1 MSETELQAWQA
12 QFFSERVRVPSS
24 GADGVY
30 FREQVFGALDVL
42 SEALP
47 ELQAAL
53 GEPNFR
59 FFVREL
65 LTQAQPRDA
74 FGTTLVEPFL
84 RFLLTRPELSDH
96 PQQLQLVRH
105 SIERLRTPHACV

>member
-1 MSETELQAWQA
+1 MSETELHAWQA
-12 QFFSERVRVPSS
+12 RFFSDRVRTPSS

-47 ELQAAL
+47 ELRDAL

-65 LTQAQPRDA
+65 LTEAQPHDA

-84 RFLLTRPELSDH
+84 WFLLTRPELSAH
-96 PQQLQLVRH
+96 PQQLQLVRD
-105 SIERLRTPHACV
+105 SIEHLRTPDAYV

>member
-1 MSETELQAWQA
+1 MSEAELQAWQVR
-12 QFFSERVRVPSS
+12 FFSERVRTPSS

-47 ELQAAL
+47 ELRDAL

-65 LTQAQPRDA
+65 LTEAQPHDA
-74 FGTTLVEPFL
+74 FGMTLLEPFL
-84 RFLLTRPELSDH
+84 QFLLTRPELSEH
-96 PQQLQLVRH
+96 PQLLQPVRDA
-105 SIERLRTPHACV
+105 IERLRTPHACV